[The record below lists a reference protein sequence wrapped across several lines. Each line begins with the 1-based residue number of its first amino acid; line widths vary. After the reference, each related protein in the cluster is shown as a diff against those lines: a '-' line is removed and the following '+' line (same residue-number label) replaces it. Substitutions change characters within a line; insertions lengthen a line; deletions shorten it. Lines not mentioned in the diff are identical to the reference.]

1 MSFLRTLRAGRR
13 NSYLRTV
20 KEKKAGEE
28 RENNGTKALPSFL
41 LLSVLCCNS
50 EITAN
55 PIIVLSADRAL
66 RRTINYSAMSEEEDP
81 MAAAVCEFFAKCFL
95 TLEPPDSLSEL
106 SDGVVM
112 FQALSEM

>member
-1 MSFLRTLRAGRR
+1 
-13 NSYLRTV
+13 
-20 KEKKAGEE
+20 
-28 RENNGTKALPSFL
+28 
-41 LLSVLCCNS
+41 
-50 EITAN
+50 
-55 PIIVLSADRAL
+55 
-66 RRTINYSAMSEEEDP
+66 MSEEEDP